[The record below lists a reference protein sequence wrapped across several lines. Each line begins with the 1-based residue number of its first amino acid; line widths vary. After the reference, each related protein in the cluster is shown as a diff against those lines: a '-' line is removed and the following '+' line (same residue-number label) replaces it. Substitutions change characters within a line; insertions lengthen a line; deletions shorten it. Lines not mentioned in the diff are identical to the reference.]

1 MTTSRESR
9 RNLSL
14 CVASTLLVMIGVWGE
29 ASWAQTR
36 DITRGQDL
44 LARADHNYHPYSY
57 RDEQGNPAGFTVDLM
72 RALAEVMGLEVEI
85 RLGPWEEVRHDLETR
100 QLDVVLGMY
109 SSPERERF
117 ADFSVPVTIATHTI
131 FVRKDSPIR
140 SVRDLRGRAIL
151 VQTGD
156 IMHDYLREKGLTE
169 RVIARDEQ
177 TEVLRLLAAGQY
189 DAALLGKL
197 PGLYWANRYRLTN
210 LKTVGGPLEARK
222 FCFAVPEGDDIL
234 LGVLNEGLNIL
245 KATGRFEEIQ
255 HAWFGVYEQESLM
268 GDLLRKA
275 MWVLVPL
282 GFLLTLGFVWNWSL
296 QRTVASQ
303 TRELSRELAERRR
316 IEQALR
322 TSEDMAR
329 AVLNAASES
338 IFLLDRK
345 GVVLDINEAAIRRLG
360 VADSFV
366 GKRLLDYFPPELA
379 EARRQKVVKA
389 LETRKPV
396 RFEDERDGIFFQ
408 TTVCPI
414 FDENGEVSRIAVYA
428 KDVTESKQAEADRAR
443 LEAQVM
449 HAQKLESLG
458 VLAGGIAHDFNNLL
472 MGILGNTDLVLDDLP
487 AGTPA
492 RESLH
497 EIQTAANRAADIC
510 RQMLAY
516 SGKGRFVIQ
525 SLDLSDLLGEMTQL
539 LAVSVSK
546 QAVLHYD
553 CDPELPPVE
562 GDAAQIRQV
571 IINLVTN
578 ASDALGESNG
588 NIWIRTGVQH
598 CDRRYLRTTDLGADL
613 PEGAYVYLEVADD
626 GCGMDE
632 QTRQRIFEP
641 FFTTK
646 FPGRGL
652 GLAAVLGIVR
662 GHQGTLQV
670 KSVPGHGTTFR
681 VMLPVT
687 ENPDEVY
694 LAGRSSTE
702 ETPARGKV
710 LLIDDEDAVRALA
723 ARMLQRL
730 GYKVITAADGS
741 QGVERFREHRNEI
754 VAVLLDMTLPRMSGE
769 ETLRSLQDVAPDVR
783 VLLSWGLKATE
794 LPAGLAGRGRVGL
807 VRKPYQ
813 MAALG
818 RKLQEILT

>member
-1 MTTSRESR
+1 MTTPRDSR
-9 RNLSL
+9 RYLSR
-14 CVASTLLVMIGVWGE
+14 CVSATLLILVGVGAGA
-29 ASWAQTR
+29 ASAQPR
-36 DITRGQDL
+36 DLTRGQDL
-44 LARADHNYHPYSY
+44 LARADHNYHPYSFL
-57 RDEQGNPAGFTVDLM
+57 DEQGQPAGFTVDLM

-85 RLGPWEEVRHDLETR
+85 RLGPWEEVRHDLANR

-109 SSPERERF
+109 YSPERDRF
-117 ADFSVPVTIATHTI
+117 ADFSVPVTIATHAI

-151 VQTGD
+151 VQTDD

-169 RVIARDEQ
+169 RVITRDEQ
-177 TEVLRLLAAGQY
+177 TEVLRLLAAGHY

-197 PGLYWANRYRLTN
+197 PGLYWANRYQLTN

-222 FCFAVPEGDDIL
+222 FCFAVPEGDDVL

-255 HAWFGVYEQESLM
+255 HTWFGVYEQESLM
-268 GDLLRKA
+268 SDLLRKA

-296 QRTVASQ
+296 QRTVTSQ
-303 TRELSRELAERRR
+303 TRELGRELAERRR
-316 IEQALR
+316 VEQALR

-338 IFLLDRK
+338 IFLLDRE

-379 EARRQKVVKA
+379 AARRHKVAKVFQ
-389 LETRKPV
+389 TRQTV
-396 RFEDERDGIFFQ
+396 TFEDERGGYYFQ

-428 KDVTESKQAEADRAR
+428 KDITESKRAEAERAR

-487 AGTPA
+487 AGAPV

-510 RQMLAY
+510 QQMLAY

-546 QAVLHYD
+546 QAVLQYD

-562 GDAAQIRQV
+562 GDATQIRQV

-578 ASDALGESNG
+578 ASDALGESSG

-598 CDRRYLRTTDLGADL
+598 CTHSYLQTTDLGEDL

-632 QTRQRIFEP
+632 QTRHRIFEP
-641 FFTTK
+641 FYTTK

-652 GLAAVLGIVR
+652 GLAAVLGIIR
-662 GHQGTLQV
+662 GHQGTLTVQ
-670 KSVPGHGTTFR
+670 SAPGRGTIFR

-694 LAGRSSTE
+694 LAGRSSPVE
-702 ETPARGKV
+702 ISGRGTV
-710 LLIDDEDAVRALA
+710 LLIDDEDAVRALG
-723 ARMLQRL
+723 ARLLQRL

-741 QGVERFREHRNEI
+741 QGVERFRAHRHEI

-769 ETLRSLQDVAPDVR
+769 ETLRSLQNVAPDVR
-783 VLLSWGLKATE
+783 VLLSGGSKAVD
-794 LPAGLAGRGRVGL
+794 LPAGLAGQGRVGL